1 MTLALPLRRLLSGIA
16 SPQNASH
23 RTHHI
28 VAFVIHAI
36 ASFVKDIP
44 PRYRLSANIKVA
56 RKNAPTTIP
65 KNGAP
70 SVRHATSIKMKSAS
84 ITPPKNGTKFMKQKL
99 SSYVNLHLR
108 KTSTTTMS
116 MEIMSLRPIINMG
129 IISPTAP
136 PLQKSNAITQ
146 TTSERRTIGY

>member
-1 MTLALPLRRLLSGIA
+1 MWHNMTLALPLRRLLSGIA

-99 SSYVNLHLR
+99 SSYVNLHHLNDGNHVDCITTNNLAMRSCGRLR
-108 KTSTTTMS
+108 
-116 MEIMSLRPIINMG
+116 R
-129 IISPTAP
+129 
-136 PLQKSNAITQ
+136 QQ
-146 TTSERRTIGY
+146 